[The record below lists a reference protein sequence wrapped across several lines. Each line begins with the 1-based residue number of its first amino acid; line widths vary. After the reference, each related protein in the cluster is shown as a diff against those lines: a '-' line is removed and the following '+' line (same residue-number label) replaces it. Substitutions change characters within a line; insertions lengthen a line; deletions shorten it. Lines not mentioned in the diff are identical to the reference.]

1 MDIGHIAP
9 LFLIGIGIAA
19 FGWGMVRIS
28 ARIERRRA
36 ARHVVK
42 YGHSNIQN
50 TTRYTALASGR
61 FKNFWRD

>member
-9 LFLIGIGIAA
+9 LILIGIGIAA

-42 YGHSNIQN
+42 YGHSK
-50 TTRYTALASGR
+50 YPEYHPLYGAGVGAV
-61 FKNFWRD
+61 